1 MATDRIA
8 FIFHGFLFALR
19 LLQGLGVIKGTVQL
33 FPSDKVAVPHI
44 GWNGLKVW
52 KKSSLFAHLPQIE
65 EHDATKVYFVH
76 SFRAVKTDK
85 NASWVL
91 TTTNYGDY
99 EFISSV
105 QKGNVMA
112 TQFHPEKSST
122 IGINILKGFLEN
134 LPLANHDV
142 AIPDAAALPATKLSK
157 RVIA

>member
-1 MATDRIA
+1 M
-8 FIFHGFLFALR
+8 
-19 LLQGLGVIKGTVQL
+19 IKGIVQL

-52 KKSSLFAHLPQIE
+52 KKSSLFMHLPQIE
-65 EHDATKVYFVH
+65 EHDTTKVYFVH
-76 SFRAVKTDK
+76 SFRAVKTEK

-112 TQFHPEKSST
+112 TQFHPEKSSS
-122 IGINILKGFLEN
+122 IGIDILKGFLEK
-134 LPLANHDV
+134 LPLENHDAPV
-142 AIPDAAALPATKLSK
+142 ANAAEQPATKLSK
-157 RVIA
+157 RIIAYACMANAY